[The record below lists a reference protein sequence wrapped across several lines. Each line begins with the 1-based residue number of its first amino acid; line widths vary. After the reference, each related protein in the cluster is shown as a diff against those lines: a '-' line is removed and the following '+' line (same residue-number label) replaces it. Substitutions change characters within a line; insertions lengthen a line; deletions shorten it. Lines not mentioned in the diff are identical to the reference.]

1 MDDQQTDFRYKF
13 FDRLGRPLRE
23 VEVKSRKYDNII
35 VSEYITLN
43 GRFVPISETATLKK
57 ENHVKILDI
66 LKFAESLPPGR
77 SGKEYSEPD
86 DIYDGHDA
94 MFWFTDDKQTKEI
107 SIYEL
112 GDFRNNLDKANEKT
126 RLLLEIV
133 DKMNVVLLKYN
144 AEILL

>member
-57 ENHVKILDI
+57 ENHVKI
-66 LKFAESLPPGR
+66 
-77 SGKEYSEPD
+77 
-86 DIYDGHDA
+86 
-94 MFWFTDDKQTKEI
+94 
-107 SIYEL
+107 
-112 GDFRNNLDKANEKT
+112 ANCNSK
-126 RLLLEIV
+126 LQ
-133 DKMNVVLLKYN
+133 
-144 AEILL
+144 